1 MQLLQI
7 IDDDDD
13 TMQLLQIIDDDDDDT
28 MQLLQIIDDTMQLLQ
43 IIDDDDDDTMQ
54 LLRPVENALLNNSRI
69 VGEFSIQLTK
79 VMNVKYRNFCVK
91 YWLNLDA

>member
-7 IDDDDD
+7 IDDIDDD
-13 TMQLLQIIDDDDDDT
+13 TMQLLQIIDDNYDG
-28 MQLLQIIDDTMQLLQ
+28 TMQLLQ

-79 VMNVKYRNFCVK
+79 VMNVK
-91 YWLNLDA
+91 